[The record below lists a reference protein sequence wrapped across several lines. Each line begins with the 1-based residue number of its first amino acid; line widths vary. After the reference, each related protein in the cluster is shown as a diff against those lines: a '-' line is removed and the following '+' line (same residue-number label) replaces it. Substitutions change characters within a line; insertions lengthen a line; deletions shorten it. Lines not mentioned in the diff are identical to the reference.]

1 MTNEIRF
8 IQVTPDEL
16 TAMIA
21 DAVVKGF
28 EQAKEFFNK
37 PTKQSEYLTRKETA
51 KRLKISLGTLDNW
64 TKSGKLTSHKIDRK
78 VLYKECE
85 IEEFINK
92 AVS

>member
-1 MTNEIRF
+1 MTSEIRF

-21 DAVVKGF
+21 DAIVKGF
-28 EQAKEFFNK
+28 EQAKELLNR

-51 KRLKISLGTLDNW
+51 KRLKISIGTLDNW
-64 TKSGKLTSHKIDRK
+64 SKSGKLLSHKIDRK
-78 VLYKECE
+78 VLYKESE

-92 AVS
+92 AVL